1 MPKKSCKISPR
12 YLVMPSKRTKQTVGQ
27 PWQRAIRT
35 LLGLLLR
42 RPLVG
47 VCVIPILPDGSVVL
61 MQRKDSGLWCFPGGL
76 VDWGEDI
83 AQAAQRELAE
93 ETTLAITRIGRL
105 VGVYSSPQRDARFH
119 SICVAIEVFATG
131 HPQVNDPQ
139 EALAV
144 SSFSWQ
150 AVQDL
155 PLDHDHAQHVQDYL
169 NNRTILA

>member
-1 MPKKSCKISPR
+1 
-12 YLVMPSKRTKQTVGQ
+12 MPSRQVNQTVGQ
-27 PWQRAIRT
+27 PWQQAIRT
-35 LLGLLLR
+35 LLRLLLR

-47 VCVIPILPDGSVVL
+47 VCIIPILPDGSVVL
-61 MQRKDSGLWCFPGGL
+61 MQRRDSGLWCFPGGL

-93 ETTLAITRIGRL
+93 ETSLGVTDMGRL

-131 HPQVNDPQ
+131 YPQVNDPK

-150 AVQDL
+150 AVKDL
-155 PLDHDHAQHVQDYL
+155 PLDHDHAQHVRDYL
-169 NNRTILA
+169 DHRTVLA